1 MRDRERVRERGRK
14 IEGMKGK
21 EEEVEK
27 EREKLFYVYLK
38 KNRIIFFFKQ

>member
-1 MRDRERVRERGRK
+1 VRERGRK

-38 KNRIIFFFKQ
+38 KTE